1 MNGDEAQPSNGVLTA
16 TDVTALVG
24 LMSGMLDR
32 MESRIIA
39 RLDDNSR
46 LASERW
52 QKHDAELEA
61 NTRRVVKR
69 FEVIEGELLTVSN
82 CLKGHLDKEHDE
94 AVTTS
99 ARVRPVKTVLG
110 WAIVNW
116 KNIALLVIAALT
128 ALGILG
134 VEWRAVSGS

>member
-1 MNGDEAQPSNGVLTA
+1 MADEPSANGILTA
-16 TDVTALVG
+16 TDVTALVS

-46 LASERW
+46 LAAERW
-52 QKHDAELEA
+52 QKHDAELAA
-61 NTRRVVKR
+61 NTTRVVKR
-69 FEVIEGELLTVSN
+69 FEAIESELLTVSN
-82 CLKGHLDKEHDE
+82 CLKGHLEREHDE
-94 AVTTS
+94 DIATA

-110 WAIVNW
+110 WAIANW
-116 KNIALLVIAALT
+116 KNIALLVIAVLT

-134 VEWRAVSGS
+134 VEWRAVSGG